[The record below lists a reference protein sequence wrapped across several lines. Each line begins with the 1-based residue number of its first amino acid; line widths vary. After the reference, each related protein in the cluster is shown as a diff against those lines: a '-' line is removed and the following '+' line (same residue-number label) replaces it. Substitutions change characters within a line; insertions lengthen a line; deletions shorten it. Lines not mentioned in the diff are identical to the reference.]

1 MKKIQPRENMV
12 TKRVSFE
19 IANKWIAVLGIGIFA
34 AAIAY
39 FAFIGS
45 FTRFWADDYCYSA
58 LIKQY
63 GWLRGIEMWYL
74 TSGNRFSTIATIGL
88 IDVFG
93 PRVGSFLPLSLLIF
107 WFLGW
112 FIFLDQVDRLFSWK
126 VNRFWLVLIA
136 LVQVYFVTLLSPDR
150 LQTIY
155 WRMASLHYSFPM
167 PFMLAQLGLTAG
179 YLRWITLNGGK
190 SRSVFWVLLIS
201 GLAAFYNAGQS
212 EPPAFMQAGVYV
224 VIMGA
229 CWFFL
234 KGRPRVLAMRLLA
247 VPLAGTLLGILI
259 LFVSPYNANRLH
271 YMPRPDNLL
280 LIIPY
285 SIRYVLEFF
294 FYSIRGQITPFVIF
308 MGSCFAVSLLILLEK
323 EIKMPFRS
331 VGIGLALTLFLT
343 IFFTA
348 LSFAPSAYANL
359 AYPGGRAL
367 MPGCFM
373 LLTGMSA
380 LSFFISAAVMRLFRR
395 VPSAWIQFAALV
407 VVLGASLYPIHAARG
422 LSQERD
428 TLSIWADRWD
438 ARDFQIRQSIS
449 NGIFDIEV
457 KQIEVVRTL
466 EDLGP
471 DPYHWINVCA
481 TVYYGARSII
491 ANP

>member
-1 MKKIQPRENMV
+1 MF

-19 IANKWIAVLGIGIFA
+19 IANKWIAVFGIGIFA

-39 FAFIGS
+39 FAYIGS

-93 PRVGSFLPLSLLIF
+93 PRVVSFLPLSLLFF

-112 FIFLDQVDRLFSWK
+112 FIFLDQLDRLFSWK
-126 VNRFWLVLIA
+126 TNRYWLILIA

-155 WRMASLHYSFPM
+155 WRMGSLHYSFPM
-167 PFMLAQLGLTAG
+167 PFMLAQLGLTAS
-179 YLRWITLNGGK
+179 YFRWISLNGGNP
-190 SRSVFWVLLIS
+190 RSIFWVLLIS
-201 GLAAFYNAGQS
+201 GLAAFYIAGQS

-224 VIMGA
+224 VMMGV

-234 KGRPRVLAMRLLA
+234 KGKPRFLALRLLA
-247 VPLAGTLLGILI
+247 APLVGTLLGILI
-259 LFVSPYNANRLH
+259 LFLSPYNANRLF
-271 YMPRPDNLL
+271 YTPRPDNLF

-294 FYSIRGQITPFVIF
+294 YYSIRGQITPFAVF
-308 MGSCFAVSLLILLEK
+308 VGVCLAVSLLIFLK
-323 EIKMPFRS
+323 HQIKMPLRY

-373 LLTGMSA
+373 LLTGMSVV
-380 LSFFISAAVMRLFRR
+380 SFFLSAAVLHIFQRI
-395 VPSAWIQFAALV
+395 PSAWMQFAALAI
-407 VVLGASLYPIHAARG
+407 VLGASLYPIHAARG
-422 LSQERD
+422 LYQERD
-428 TLSIWADRWD
+428 TLSVWAERWD
-438 ARDFQIRQSIS
+438 ARDLQIRQSIS
-449 NGIFDIEV
+449 NGILDIGV

-471 DPYHWINVCA
+471 DPYHWINACA